1 MNTMVL
7 ERHFER
13 IGARVKTGLGIDL
26 RINVLSDKQ
35 GEYFDLKVNYDR
47 ISDLLALNSDPADRH
62 LLLFAKA
69 MGADGDESKQ
79 RFLCGHDE
87 RAWFVASVPG
97 NASTVRQAKEALKPR
112 AVQLL
117 QDQLHVRPYER
128 NRRKNEAFI
137 RQGEWFFI
145 PRSNFRTGN
154 AIIWRDE
161 PIRRGAGN
169 KPHWCEF
176 LIRTGGQTVYVSRG
190 YPKALTIAER
200 DRLFYQK
207 PSLSKLPW
215 QAMRQNMAVM
225 VKGRISHPDHK
236 TVNLACWHEVLMNTE
251 AQAPGVQQVAFL
263 D

>member
-1 MNTMVL
+1 MNTNVL

-13 IGARVKTGLGIDL
+13 IGARVKTGFGIDL
-26 RINVLSDKQ
+26 RINVLTDKK
-35 GEYFDLKVNYDR
+35 GEYFDLKVNHDR
-47 ISDLLALNSDPADRH
+47 VSDLFALNIDPADRH

-69 MGADGDESKQ
+69 MDADGAESKQ

-112 AVQLL
+112 AVQLMQDRL
-117 QDQLHVRPYER
+117 QVRPSER
-128 NRRKNEAFI
+128 NRRRNEAFI

-145 PRSNFRTGN
+145 PRPNFREGN
-154 AIIWRDE
+154 SILWRNE
-161 PIRRGAGN
+161 PIRRGFGS

-176 LIRTGGQTVYVSRG
+176 LVRTGGQTVYVSRG
-190 YPKALTIAER
+190 YPKVLTAAER
-200 DRLFYQK
+200 DRLLHQK
-207 PSLSKLPW
+207 HSLSKLPW

-236 TVNLACWHEVLMNTE
+236 TVILTCWHEVLMNTE